1 AATKEAAPPAP
12 GPSAVAL
19 RAMLDAVADAALTLA
34 PDGRI
39 TSVNRAASELFGADV
54 TALARRTVFDLLA
67 PADHAPLRAA
77 LTDAATSGEVEGR
90 SIDGRAVPL
99 AMTLA
104 RAADDTAFV
113 VFHNLTAERERERE
127 RHDLLRQVERARADK
142 AGLAD
147 WASRELRT
155 PTETIAALA

>member
-1 AATKEAAPPAP
+1 
-12 GPSAVAL
+12 
-19 RAMLDAVADAALTLA
+19 DAALTLA

-54 TALARRTVFDLLA
+54 TALAHRTVFDLLA
-67 PADHAPLRAA
+67 PADHAALRAA
-77 LTDAATSGEVEGR
+77 LTDAATSASREVEGR

-155 PTETIAALA
+155 PTETIAALATIISDEH